1 MENIN
6 FYRWRH
12 QKKRPLFGKNGD
24 KNTATLLEV
33 AGRLRFFY
41 YRGLT
46 MLHWCYSHDK
56 FTFLQMLFSGDNSG
70 AIRVWET
77 QQGGE
82 DLDSS
87 MASRQNALFWF
98 LKRKLDFKVR
108 PMSFSLNGMAI
119 YLIISFATHR
129 NWATIRSPI
138 WKFTLA
144 TEGFLSSA
152 NRFRHITLPSWS
164 TWS

>member
-1 MENIN
+1 MVAK
-6 FYRWRH
+6 YRLAALPR
-12 QKKRPLFGKNGD
+12 
-24 KNTATLLEV
+24 V
-33 AGRLRFFY
+33 AKPNVG
-41 YRGLT
+41 
-46 MLHWCYSHDK
+46 CIVK

-77 QQGGE
+77 QQSGE

-108 PMSFSLNGMAI
+108 PMSFSLKGVAMH
-119 YLIISFATHR
+119 LKISFATHR

-138 WKFTLA
+138 
-144 TEGFLSSA
+144 
-152 NRFRHITLPSWS
+152 
-164 TWS
+164 